1 MSDDAAKNQRGL
13 VQVYTGNGKGKTTAA
28 LGLALR
34 AAGHGKKTCVIQFM
48 KGEIYYGELGAAK
61 LLSPYLEIIQMGRP
75 DFVNKTSPDPKDVR
89 LARQG
94 LDLAREILVGK
105 RYDIVVLDEIN
116 VALDFGLIALA
127 DVIALIDAKPPE
139 TELILTGR
147 YANKEI
153 IERADLVTEM
163 KEIKH
168 PYHAGV
174 EARLGIER

>member
-1 MSDDAAKNQRGL
+1 
-13 VQVYTGNGKGKTTAA
+13 
-28 LGLALR
+28 
-34 AAGHGKKTCVIQFM
+34 M

-61 LLSPYLEIIQMGRP
+61 MLSPYVEIIQMGRP
-75 DFVNKTSPDPKDVR
+75 DFVSKTSPDPKDVR

-94 LDLAREILVGK
+94 LELAREILVGK

-116 VALDFGLIALA
+116 VALDFGLVELS
-127 DVIALIDAKPPE
+127 DVMSLIDAKPPE

-147 YANKEI
+147 YAKKEI

-163 KEIKH
+163 TEIKH
-168 PYHAGV
+168 PYNAGV

>member
-1 MSDDAAKNQRGL
+1 MQDNKKNQQGL

-48 KGEIYYGELGAAK
+48 KGEIYYGELGAAEI
-61 LLSPYLEIIQMGRP
+61 LSPYLDIVQMGRP
-75 DFVNKTSPDPKDVR
+75 DFVNKNNPDPIDVR
-89 LARQG
+89 LAG
-94 LDLAREILVGK
+94 EALALARDVLAARK
-105 RYDIVVLDEIN
+105 YDIVILDEIN
-116 VALDFGLIALA
+116 VALDFGLIGTA
-127 DVIALIDAKPPE
+127 DVIALIDARPAE

-147 YANKEI
+147 YAKQEI
-153 IERADLVTEM
+153 IDRADLVTEM

-168 PYHAGV
+168 PYNAGV

>member
-1 MSDDAAKNQRGL
+1 MDDASKKQPGL
-13 VQVYTGNGKGKTTAA
+13 VQVYSGNGKGKTTAA

-48 KGEIYYGELGAAK
+48 KGEIYYGELGAASM
-61 LLSPYLEIIQMGRP
+61 LSPYLEIIQMGRP
-75 DFVNKTSPDPKDVR
+75 DFVNKNNPDPKDVQ
-89 LARQG
+89 LARRAVE
-94 LDLAREILVGK
+94 LAKEILAGK
-105 RYDIVVLDEIN
+105 KYDILVLDEIN
-116 VALDFGLIALA
+116 VALDFGLIELA
-127 DVIALIDAKPPE
+127 DVMALIDAKPAE

-147 YANKEI
+147 YAKKEI

-168 PYHAGV
+168 PYNAGI